1 MTPRLPQGWEY
12 MNLNRVRAFN
22 SEFDI
27 RVSRAGK
34 KLHVEV
40 LKGGKPILRK
50 NITEGVAV
58 RVNL

>member
-1 MTPRLPQGWEY
+1 MTPRLPQEWEY

-40 LKGGKPILRK
+40 LKGDKSVLK
-50 NITEGVAV
+50 KSVTEGATIK
-58 RVNL
+58 VNL